1 MQNVVI
7 VRFGDLMSQD
17 LRLKKANK
25 TRQKKFVIEY
35 MGAYARYNLQIQQI
49 NNVDTYIPC
58 LICSQ
63 PA

>member
-7 VRFGDLMSQD
+7 VCFRDLMSKD
-17 LRLKKANK
+17 FRWKKANK
-25 TRQKKFVIEY
+25 TRYKKLVIEY
-35 MGAYARYNLQIQQI
+35 MGAYARYNLRIQQI
-49 NNVDTYIPC
+49 NYVDTYIPC